1 MTKYLFNRQIIYS
14 LLILVFYI
22 SCNGQVE
29 TKSTNNLKNTDTTT
43 IGTPKLLKTQGSR
56 IGGNIHCS
64 LKDKQGNLWFGTT
77 GEGVYRYDGKLFT
90 QFIIKDGLSNNSI
103 WSILEDHSG
112 NIWFGTSDGLFKF
125 DGKEIVTVPLEIPN
139 SNSRVTI
146 MSMMQSKNG
155 TLWFGTNKG
164 VYIYKENL
172 FSAFLNNE
180 SIINSDSLHLKNIE
194 SMLEDKNGNIWFGSY
209 VSEGICFFDGKTLA
223 RLKPNVTLKHFGYV
237 RVISIMEDNAGFIWF
252 GTGDGAFRF
261 DGKELTNY
269 GKKEGVNWVYS
280 VVEDKNGNL
289 WFSTEGITG
298 QIDDT
303 GGVWCYDG
311 KSFTKFT
318 TKEGL
323 VHNGVFSIVEDNDGN
338 LWFGTRNT
346 GLSKYDG
353 ENFTTFSE

>member
-1 MTKYLFNRQIIYS
+1 MIKYLFNRQIIYF
-14 LLILVFYI
+14 LLLLVFCS
-22 SCNGQVE
+22 SCTGQVK
-29 TKSTNNLKNTDTTT
+29 TKPTDDLKNTDTIT
-43 IGTPKLLKTQGSR
+43 IGKPKLLKTQSSGVSH
-56 IGGNIHCS
+56 NVHCS

-90 QFIIKDGLSNNSI
+90 QFTIGLSTNSVG
-103 WSILEDHSG
+103 SILEDHIG
-112 NIWFGTSDGLFKF
+112 NIWFGTDDGLYKF
-125 DGKEIVTVPLEIPN
+125 DGKEIVAVPFEKTNL
-139 SNSRVTI
+139 RVTI
-146 MSMMQSKNG
+146 MSMIQSKNG
-155 TLWFGTNKG
+155 TLWLGTNKG
-164 VYIYKENL
+164 VYTYKEKV

-180 SIINSDSLHLKNIE
+180 SILNSDSLHLKNIE

-237 RVISIMEDNAGFIWF
+237 RVLSIIEDNAGNIWF

-280 VVEDKNGNL
+280 VVEDKNGNF
-289 WFSTEGITG
+289 WFATESITG
-298 QIDDT
+298 QIDYT

-311 KSFTKFT
+311 KSFTQFT

>member
-1 MTKYLFNRQIIYS
+1 MVKNLFNRQIIFS
-14 LLILVFYI
+14 LLILAFYN
-22 SCNGQVE
+22 SCNGQVK
-29 TKSTNNLKNTDTTT
+29 TKSTNDLKNTDTVP
-43 IGTPKLLKTQGSR
+43 IGIPKLLKTQGS
-56 IGGNIHCS
+56 GVSDNVHCS

-77 GEGVYRYDGKLFT
+77 GEGVYCYDGTLFT
-90 QFIIKDGLSNNSI
+90 QFTVKDGLNSNSVG
-103 WSILEDHSG
+103 SILEDNIG
-112 NIWFGTSDGLFKF
+112 NIWIGTSDGLSKF
-125 DGKEIVTVPLEIPN
+125 DRGKIVSVPLEKT
-139 SNSRVTI
+139 NSRVTI
-146 MSMMQSKNG
+146 RSIMQSKNG
-155 TLWFGTNKG
+155 TLWFGTDKG

-172 FSAFLNNE
+172 FSAFLNND

-209 VSEGICFFDGKTLA
+209 VSEGICFFDGKTLT

-237 RVISIMEDNAGFIWF
+237 RVLSIIEDNAGNIWF
-252 GTGDGAFRF
+252 GTGGGAFRF
-261 DGKELTNY
+261 DGKELTNI
-269 GKKEGVNWVYS
+269 GEKVGINWVYS
-280 VVEDKNGNL
+280 IFEDKNGNL
-289 WFSTEGITG
+289 WFSTESISG

-303 GGVWCYDG
+303 GGVLCFDG

-323 VHNGVFSIVEDNDGN
+323 VHNGVFCTVEDNNGN